1 MKATIKI
8 FKINF
13 LLVLSLLM
21 ISGCSKETNR
31 IQGDETPESSE
42 TGSFFEELTPKL
54 YGFPYISN
62 DEFYDDLVV
71 INDAETY
78 RKLRFE
84 DYETGT
90 KVLGAGQIH
99 IIQKQDDGREVAI
112 VSTKS
117 LVNYNA
123 GLFELLGSKSKFDGN
138 LAILVFD
145 PKERARILTNDNIAF
160 KGVVAPSD
168 LYTYTNDSNEVESI
182 PIIYVHYYK
191 AGDLTMPEINK
202 YLEKPKGIEPTVE
215 PLKSVEQTQE
225 PSNSS
230 EQTNVPQFKDYPS
243 KEAYTGKPAKLLLNN
258 DTAKLFRTRLREALT
273 QEPEFA
279 GEYVMAVWGC
289 GTECRSYTF
298 VNKRTGQVIEQSF
311 GGENGDEPEKFK
323 LNSNLLV
330 AHGTEYDNDYNE
342 IGYHASFYVLE
353 NDKFRLIKK
362 VPTEKPKEDE
372 EIY

>member
-1 MKATIKI
+1 MKSVNLKVMLFCTA
-8 FKINF
+8 
-13 LLVLSLLM
+13 LLA
-21 ISGCSKETNR
+21 SGCAKNVENN
-31 IQGDETPESSE
+31 QGEESTSASE
-42 TGSFFEELTPKL
+42 NESIFEDLKPNN
-54 YGFPYISN
+54 YDFPYISN
-62 DEFYDDLVV
+62 DEFYNDLVV
-71 INDAETY
+71 VNDAETY

-84 DYETGT
+84 DYELGT
-90 KVLGAGQIH
+90 KVIGAGFIH
-99 IIQKQDDGREVAI
+99 TIQKQEDGREVAI

-123 GLFELLGSKSKFDGN
+123 GLFELIGTKSKFDGN
-138 LAILVFD
+138 FAILVFD
-145 PKERARILTNDNIAF
+145 PRERARILNNDNIAF

-168 LYTYTNDSNEVESI
+168 LYTYTNNAKEVETI
-182 PIIYVHYYK
+182 PIIYIHAYE
-191 AGDLTMPEINK
+191 AGDLTMPQINK
-202 YLEKPKGIEPTVE
+202 FLEKPKEEQPKVE

-225 PSNSS
+225 QIDSP
-230 EQTNVPQFKDYPS
+230 EQSNVPQFKDYPS

-311 GGENGDEPEKFK
+311 GGEDGDEPEKFK

-353 NDKFRLIKK
+353 NDKFRLIKR
-362 VPTEKPKEDE
+362 VPTEKPAE
-372 EIY
+372 EEESY

>member
-13 LLVLSLLM
+13 LLVLFLLM

-31 IQGDETPESSE
+31 IQGEETPETSE
-42 TGSFFEELTPKL
+42 TGSFFEELKPKL
-54 YGFPYISN
+54 YDFPNISN

-84 DYETGT
+84 DFETGK

-99 IIQKQDDGREVAI
+99 VIQKQDDGREAAI

-145 PKERARILTNDNIAF
+145 PKERARILVNDNIAF
-160 KGVVAPSD
+160 KGVVASSD

-202 YLEKPKGIEPTVE
+202 FLEKPKGIEPKIE
-215 PLKSVEQTQE
+215 PLKSIEQTQE
-225 PSNSS
+225 PRDSS
-230 EQTNVPQFKDYPS
+230 EQANVPQFRDYPS

-279 GEYVMAVWGC
+279 GEYVIAVWGC

-311 GGENGDEPEKFK
+311 GGEDGDEPEKFK

-353 NDKFRLIKK
+353 NDKFKLIKK
-362 VPTEKPKEDE
+362 VPTEKPVE
-372 EIY
+372 EEESY

>member
-31 IQGDETPESSE
+31 IQGEETPETSV
-42 TGSFFEELTPKL
+42 TGSFFEELKPKL
-54 YGFPYISN
+54 YDFPNISN

-84 DYETGT
+84 DFETGK

-99 IIQKQDDGREVAI
+99 IIQKQDDGREAAI

-123 GLFELLGSKSKFDGN
+123 VLFELLGSKSKFDGN

-145 PKERARILTNDNIAF
+145 AKERARILVNDNIAF

-168 LYTYTNDSNEVESI
+168 LYTYTNDSNKVESI

-191 AGDLTMPEINK
+191 AGDLTMPDINK
-202 YLEKPKGIEPTVE
+202 FLEKPKAIEPKLE
-215 PLKSVEQTQE
+215 PLKSVKQRQE
-225 PSNSS
+225 PRDSS
-230 EQTNVPQFKDYPS
+230 EQANVPQFRDYPS

-311 GGENGDEPEKFK
+311 GGEDGDEPEKFK

-353 NDKFRLIKK
+353 NDKFKLIKK
-362 VPTEKPKEDE
+362 VPTEKPVE
-372 EIY
+372 EE